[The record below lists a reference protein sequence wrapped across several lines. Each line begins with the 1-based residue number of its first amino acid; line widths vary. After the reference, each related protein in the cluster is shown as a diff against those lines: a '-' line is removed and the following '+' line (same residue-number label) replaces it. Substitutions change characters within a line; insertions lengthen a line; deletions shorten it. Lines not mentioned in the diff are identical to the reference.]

1 MNYQI
6 QYSSYVKDDLIDIKN
21 WYSKINSTLPKHF
34 ISEFKSIFD
43 FIKTPPNSFEIRYE
57 NVPIAHLNRFP
68 FGIHFELKEEIII
81 VFGVFHTSR
90 NPKIWK
96 KRN

>member
-34 ISEFKSIFD
+34 ISEFKSIID
-43 FIKTPPNSFEIRYE
+43 YIKLYPNF
-57 NVPIAHLNRFP
+57 F
-68 FGIHFELKEEIII
+68 
-81 VFGVFHTSR
+81 
-90 NPKIWK
+90 
-96 KRN
+96 